1 MKKIINNPDHFV
13 DEMIEGIILA
23 HPNKLKTPGDD
34 LRIMVRTDA
43 PEKGKVGIITG
54 GGTGN
59 LTLLK

>member
-34 LRIMVRTDA
+34 LRIMVRSDA
-43 PEKGKVGIITG
+43 PVKGQVGIITG
-54 GGTGN
+54 GG
-59 LTLLK
+59 